1 MYFLIQYLNYH
12 IIFSESTCA
21 DEVATVASNTF
32 IFGSKTS
39 LNGLPVSSNG
49 QRIIKPNTITANLE
63 NRRCNGEIQ
72 NDRKKNAVVQN
83 KNVLHNRVRS
93 PVPRSATS
101 SSCGGLMLSQSKKP
115 WFINTT
121 RNQSSLDEMKELNLE
136 IWNERKS
143 ASDQQLDK
151 DVLY

>member
-1 MYFLIQYLNYH
+1 MHFH
-12 IIFSESTCA
+12 IIFSESINTCP

-39 LNGLPVSSNG
+39 LNGRPVSSNG
-49 QRIIKPNTITANLE
+49 QRNNKPSTITANLE
-63 NRRCNGEIQ
+63 HRRCNGEFQ
-72 NDRKKNAVVQN
+72 NDGKKNVVQN
-83 KNVLHNRVRS
+83 KNILHNRVRS

-101 SSCGGLMLSQSKKP
+101 STFGGLMLSQSNKP
-115 WFINTT
+115 WFINMT

-136 IWNERKS
+136 MWKERTS

>member
-1 MYFLIQYLNYH
+1 MYVYL
-12 IIFSESTCA
+12 IFSESINTCG

-39 LNGLPVSSNG
+39 LNGLPMYKKG
-49 QRIIKPNTITANLE
+49 QRINTPNTITANLE
-63 NRRCNGEIQ
+63 NRRCNGEFQ
-72 NDRKKNAVVQN
+72 NDGKKNAA
-83 KNVLHNRVRS
+83 KNEIALPNSAMS
-93 PVPRSATS
+93 PIPRSTTS
-101 SSCGGLMLSQSKKP
+101 SLFGGLVLSQSNKP

-121 RNQSSLDEMKELNLE
+121 RNQSSLDEMKELNLDM
-136 IWNERKS
+136 WKERTS

>member
-1 MYFLIQYLNYH
+1 MYL
-12 IIFSESTCA
+12 IFSESINTCG

-39 LNGLPVSSNG
+39 LNGLPVSNKG
-49 QRIIKPNTITANLE
+49 QKINTPNTITANLE
-63 NRRCNGEIQ
+63 NRRCNGEFQ
-72 NDRKKNAVVQN
+72 NDGKKNVVKN
-83 KNVLHNRVRS
+83 KIALPNSVRS
-93 PVPRSATS
+93 PIPSSAKS
-101 SSCGGLMLSQSKKP
+101 SSFGGLLLSQSNKP

-121 RNQSSLDEMKELNLE
+121 RNQSSLDEMKELNLDM
-136 IWNERKS
+136 WKERTN